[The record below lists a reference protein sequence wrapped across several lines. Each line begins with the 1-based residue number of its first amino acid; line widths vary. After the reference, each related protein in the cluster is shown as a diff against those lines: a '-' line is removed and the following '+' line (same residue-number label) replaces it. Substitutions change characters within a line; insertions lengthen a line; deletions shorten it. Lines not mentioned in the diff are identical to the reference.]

1 MKTKPGDLLSA
12 WMLLAGLA
20 LAIPGAAH
28 ASVDLINDDGAT
40 APCVGVGP
48 IGGPVAEYCAQ
59 QFEANG
65 FVRVAEVGVT
75 GLSLGVSGDQDGV
88 VTAVAPDS
96 PAAKAGL
103 MAGDIITAVQDQP
116 IRPAPGAVASQR
128 LFGKRGDKVKLAL
141 VRAGSEFAVSVERG
155 PQAEP
160 TGPTS
165 TKPLVSIKPL
175 VDWRGRFIP
184 CMGAGPVG
192 FAAVAFCNNHFK
204 SYGFFPATAAGA
216 TGLQMDL
223 ARADAAIV
231 KAVEPGSP
239 AATAGVQVGDEIRA
253 IDGVTVSASRAQLA
267 NALLFGKI
275 GDQRGVTV
283 QRDGRTRSV
292 TLTLG
297 PKPQS

>member
-1 MKTKPGDLLSA
+1 MKIKLGDLLSA
-12 WMLLAGLA
+12 RTLLAGLA

-28 ASVDLINDDGAT
+28 ASVDLVNDDGAT

-65 FVRVAEVGVT
+65 FVRVAAVGVT

-116 IRPAPGAVASQR
+116 IRPAPGALASQR
-128 LFGKRGDKVKLAL
+128 LFGKRGDKVKLTL
-141 VRAGSEFAVSVERG
+141 VRAGSELAVSVERG

-192 FAAVAFCNNHFK
+192 FAAVSFCNNHFK
-204 SYGFFPATAAGA
+204 SYGYFPAAAAGTA
-216 TGLQMDL
+216 GVQMDL
-223 ARADAAIV
+223 ERADAAIV

-239 AATAGVQVGDEIRA
+239 AAKAGVQVGDEIKA
-253 IDGVTVSASRAQLA
+253 IDGVALSASRAQLA
-267 NALLFGKI
+267 SSLLFGKVD
-275 GDQRGVTV
+275 DQRRVTV
-283 QRDGRTRSV
+283 QRAGRARSF